1 MAQFAIPLKKLVSD
15 ENGPGKVVKKNIKI
29 ITVEIT
35 DVTNK
40 VLTTT
45 GSSHPKPLA
54 RSL

>member
-15 ENGPGKVVKKNIKI
+15 ENGPGKVIKKNIEI

-40 VLTTT
+40 VLTMAGCTLKLLT
-45 GSSHPKPLA
+45 K
-54 RSL
+54 